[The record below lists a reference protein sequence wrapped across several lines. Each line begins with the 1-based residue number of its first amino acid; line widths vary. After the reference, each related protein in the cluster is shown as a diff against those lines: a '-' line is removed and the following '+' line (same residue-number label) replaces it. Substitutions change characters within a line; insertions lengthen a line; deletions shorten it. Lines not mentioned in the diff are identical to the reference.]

1 MSFTDVD
8 HLEAAESALAEG
20 KSVLSIFEKAEPDD
34 KRPRE
39 ALNALNL
46 WMRGEATVTEVRAAA
61 FAAHDAA
68 RETTNLAAR
77 YAARACGQAAAVAH
91 VIHHAPHASRYAAK
105 AIEANKSGA

>member
-1 MSFTDVD
+1 MSFTDLD

-20 KSVLSIFEKAEPDD
+20 KSVLPIFEKAEPDD
-34 KRPRE
+34 ARPRD
-39 ALNALNL
+39 ALKALNL
-46 WMRGEATVTEVRAAA
+46 WMRGEASVTEVRAAA

-105 AIEANKSGA
+105 AIEANRQGA

>member
-8 HLEAAESALAEG
+8 HLEAAESALAEAQ
-20 KSVLSIFEKAEPDD
+20 SVLAIFERAEPDD
-34 KRPRE
+34 PRPRD
-39 ALNALNL
+39 ALKALNL

-91 VIHHAPHASRYAAK
+91 VIHHAPHASRYAGK
-105 AIEANKSGA
+105 AIEANRTV

>member
-1 MSFTDVD
+1 MQLTDID
-8 HLEAAESALAEG
+8 HLEAAEAALAEG
-20 KSVLSIFEKAEPDD
+20 KSVLPIFEKAEPDD
-34 KRPRE
+34 ARPRD
-39 ALNALNL
+39 ALNALRL

-91 VIHHAPHASRYAAK
+91 VIHHAPHAARYAAK
-105 AIEANKSGA
+105 AIEANRQSA